1 MYPSSHPRAAPGSC
15 PLVCRRLCSCADCG
29 GLRAGLSLLRQGYP
43 DPLPG
48 HLPVSRKLRIP
59 VLGWDRCRA
68 PSPTGWRESFL
79 LTQLLGVLGTRVFL
93 PAQSLLGGYPW
104 APRPLCGSHSQL
116 LPRSLLRGGLPITLN
131 LGILP
136 GPPTTHAPR
145 APSPDLSPTY
155 TDYCW
160 RDTCN
165 AHLGSLLV
173 SCLASPLECELRKG
187 SLTVLCPCH
196 FSPAR
201 TRSSIHL
208 SVRQTD
214 FWSLWPAHL
223 CWPSSFLPSSA
234 PRPRTLCSQVE
245 GVASLDPAHPVSTGA
260 CWFLCPEL
268 MGEPSQGLCRASPF
282 LRSSV
287 IWKNRLV
294 TQTQCPTGR
303 PGQDRQNPSHCPAG
317 RLHSVAG
324 AAVSF

>member
-1 MYPSSHPRAAPGSC
+1 M
-15 PLVCRRLCSCADCG
+15 CRRLCSCADCG

-116 LPRSLLRGGLPITLN
+116 LPRSLLGGGLPITLN

-260 CWFLCPEL
+260 CWWFLCPEL

-287 IWKNRLV
+287 IWKNRPV
-294 TQTQCPTGR
+294 TQTQCPTG
-303 PGQDRQNPSHCPAG
+303 H
-317 RLHSVAG
+317 
-324 AAVSF
+324 